1 MTELM
6 QTVAVGLI
14 LLALI
19 VAIPWSI
26 VMSHK
31 QSRRSYEKGRASAAV
46 GNALQDLDRLVTR
59 PSVEYRIEAE
69 NYVQNADDDQGG
81 G

>member
-1 MTELM
+1 MY
-6 QTVAVGLI
+6 
-14 LLALI
+14 
-19 VAIPWSI
+19 
-26 VMSHK
+26 HK

-69 NYVQNADDDQGG
+69 NYVQKADNDQGG
-81 G
+81 E